1 MFSAE
6 LQQYDALVKTYHE
19 EVIDKMNADDYK
31 RHAKILF
38 SCHSCGIEGNT
49 FTVDDTRA
57 LFEQQLG
64 FRPVGRSLYEC
75 QEMADHF
82 AAYEYTFRH
91 LDSPLDINLVKE
103 INRLV
108 TLHTLTYKSPDAI
121 PGEFTTVDMAAGDT
135 VFGDH
140 ERLIASLPRLLD
152 ATQQTMAKGYNHPMI
167 IAARFHGYF
176 IYLHPFRDGNGRTA
190 RLLSNWILAKSN
202 LPHLIITSDHREEYI
217 SALKAIRKEGTDE
230 HLIHFFLQT
239 AIQSMTSEL
248 EQKKKHSTFTTFLF

>member
-6 LQQYDALVKTYHE
+6 LEQYDTLVKSYRE
-19 EVIDKMNADDYK
+19 EVVAKMNANDYK
-31 RHAKILF
+31 KHEEIFF

-64 FRPVGRSLYEC
+64 FYPVGRSLYEC

-82 AAYEYTFRH
+82 AAYEYTFSH
-91 LDSPLDINLVKE
+91 LDSPLDIHLVKE
-103 INRLV
+103 INKLV
-108 TLHTLTYKSPDAI
+108 TLHTLPYKAPEAI

-135 VFGDH
+135 IFGNH
-140 ERLIASLPRLLD
+140 EQLVASVPRLLET
-152 ATQQTMAKGYNHPMI
+152 TQQAMTAGNTHPLI
-167 IAARFHGYF
+167 VAARFHGYF

-190 RLLSNWILAKSN
+190 RLLSNWILAKSD
-202 LPHLIITSDHREEYI
+202 LPHLIITRDQREKYI
-217 SALKAIRKEGTDE
+217 AALKAIRKEGTDE
-230 HLIHFFLQT
+230 HLIHFFVHT

-248 EQKKKHSTFTTFLF
+248 EQKKKHSTLTTFLF